1 MAPVHLLV
9 VVASSAAA
17 WVDVPAG
24 SRVQVVQALSG
35 CVSWGSFSFLL
46 VHDAF
51 LRQIEPSVCFLGYGV
66 KQRRLIKIVL
76 RMGVVTAY
84 LFNRVQAEPNCPD
97 DISLQLSSLR
107 EKRARL
113 LEAFVAGEEI
123 AGHDAVRMLVGYH
136 DKLAMVLAV
145 YGGAGSHD
153 VDEGPAVP
161 VVVPPG
167 GQIDTRLL
175 DLLCIGTDELP
186 TNWIDRSLV
195 AQLTCSLA
203 RAMEAVKNFVGTT
216 EKGSP
221 LEEADAEGREDV
233 TTRKTTGAKLHH
245 HCRQIERRSSDDRL
259 QRNGRKGARALGQ
272 TWNGLIF
279 QSLSCP
285 YEINGRRLMGACCY
299 YQPLRPPP
307 CPSVPRGQKPQKQPL
322 FRSRSSSHQSLH
334 VASKAA
340 GLTTTSSRSKDARL
354 RAILHEDSVTGVRP
368 WFSLFGMSFSDLY
381 DHFPESVWDICEDSP
396 AEALEKKEHK
406 AWMQFRSEM
415 SRRYNKA
422 IDISFDDR
430 FADSIVFDKML
441 YKYAILGC
449 KVNAD
454 GIMNQGV
461 ISASERNKIIHA
473 LERIEDDIEIGKFKW
488 RDGADV
494 HTSIVEALA
503 DMIGDR
509 AKDLAVESK
518 YDSCLMILETWSKN
532 SIHHIMTQ
540 LKQLQVALV
549 LLAIKNDGVILGERE
564 IEGTTCLE
572 SLLLRIVKVLDYD
585 ASELRSSHE
594 SISCSNDGVMLLRI
608 SYPEN
613 HTFSKLSSMA
623 SFAESI
629 NNCIPN
635 HLRQLLEK
643 VLSRRNILLL
653 TPNGETTIYDT
664 VLAKFGSIEQTR
676 HHGDVAIS
684 KCLNIGFGNGR
695 ESPQTCEIEDA
706 KHYLFSSTKSVVEI
720 LDLSIQLVQRI
731 LFGMEKAQNSLPRG
745 YHDVMRFTHFLTTK
759 GIDSGTAY
767 ALAHLCLDKKLQ
779 PSELTLDKHEL
790 KQIDF
795 HCERAHYLLQYKGS
809 IFGDSTDLD
818 ACKKMLKWCCK
829 LRIDPAATICS

>member
-1 MAPVHLLV
+1 MAPVLLV
-9 VVASSAAA
+9 VAAA
-17 WVDVPAG
+17 WADVPAG
-24 SRVQVVQALSG
+24 SRVQVVQVACGARRPATTSMAVR
-35 CVSWGSFSFLL
+35 CVGRGGGKTGPVLGKPSDDDDDDVFACTKSVYEVVEACSFRVFSCVLL
-46 VHDAF
+46 VLLCMSAVARF
-51 LRQIEPSVCFLGYGV
+51 LRQIEPSAFLGVLSCFSLCMMRLLRQIGPSVCFLGSGV
-66 KQRRLIKIVL
+66 KQTKLVKIAF
-76 RMGVVTAY
+76 RMAVVTAVF
-84 LFNRVQAEPNCPD
+84 LRRVQANSNCAD
-97 DISLQLSSLR
+97 MSLQVSSLQ
-107 EKRARL
+107 EECARFL
-113 LEAFVAGEEI
+113 DSFVAGEEI
-123 AGHDAVRMLVGYH
+123 AGHDAVRMLVGCH
-136 DKLAMVLAV
+136 DKLTVVLSA
-145 YGGAGSHD
+145 YGGAGRDD
-153 VDEGPAVP
+153 VDEGQAPP

-175 DLLCIGTDELP
+175 DLFLIGTSELP
-186 TNWIDRSLV
+186 TNWSDRTLV
-195 AQLTCSLA
+195 AQLTCSLY
-203 RAMEAVKNFVGTT
+203 RAIEAVTKFIATT
-216 EKGSP
+216 EKGVP
-221 LEEADAEGREDV
+221 LEQADAEG
-233 TTRKTTGAKLHH
+233 
-245 HCRQIERRSSDDRL
+245 
-259 QRNGRKGARALGQ
+259 
-272 TWNGLIF
+272 
-279 QSLSCP
+279 
-285 YEINGRRLMGACCY
+285 
-299 YQPLRPPP
+299 
-307 CPSVPRGQKPQKQPL
+307 
-322 FRSRSSSHQSLH
+322 SHQSLH

-340 GLTTTSSRSKDARL
+340 GLTSSSSRSKDVKL

-396 AEALEKKEHK
+396 AEAFEKKEHK
-406 AWMQFRSEM
+406 GWMQFRSEM
-415 SRRYNKA
+415 NSRYNKA
-422 IDISFDDR
+422 VDISFDDR
-430 FADSIVFDKML
+430 FADSIVFDKTL

-473 LERIEDDIEIGKFKW
+473 LERIEGDIEIGKFKW
-488 RDGADV
+488 RDGADI

-503 DMIGDR
+503 DMIGDK

-532 SIHHIMTQ
+532 SIDHIMTQ

-585 ASELRSSHE
+585 ASKLRSYHG
-594 SISCSNDGVMLLRI
+594 SISCSNDGVMLLRT

-613 HTFSKLSSMA
+613 QMFSKLSSMA

-664 VLAKFGSIEQTR
+664 VLSKFGSIEQTR

-684 KCLNIGFGNGR
+684 KCLNIGFGNVR

-720 LDLSIQLVQRI
+720 LDLSIQLVLRI

-759 GIDSGTAY
+759 GIDLGTAY
-767 ALAHLCLDKKLQ
+767 ALVHLCLDKKLQ
-779 PSELTLDKHEL
+779 PSELILDKHEL

-795 HCERAHYLLQYKGS
+795 HCERAHYLLEYKGS

-829 LRIDPAATICS
+829 LHIDPAATISS

>member
-1 MAPVHLLV
+1 MAPVLLV
-9 VVASSAAA
+9 VVGSSAAA
-17 WVDVPAG
+17 WADVPAG
-24 SRVQVVQALSG
+24 SRVQVVQVACGARRPATTSMAVRCVGRGGGKTGPVLGKPSDDDDDDALSR
-35 CVSWGSFSFLL
+35 CVSWGSFLFLP

-51 LRQIEPSVCFLGYGV
+51 LSQIEPSMCFLGSGVEQIGPSVCFLGSGV
-66 KQRRLIKIVL
+66 KQTKLVKIAF
-76 RMGVVTAY
+76 RMAVVTAVF
-84 LFNRVQAEPNCPD
+84 LRRVQANSNCAD
-97 DISLQLSSLR
+97 MSLQVSSLQ
-107 EKRARL
+107 EECARFL
-113 LEAFVAGEEI
+113 DSFVAGEEI
-123 AGHDAVRMLVGYH
+123 AGHDAVRMLVGCH
-136 DKLAMVLAV
+136 DKLTVVLSA
-145 YGGAGSHD
+145 YGGAGRDD
-153 VDEGPAVP
+153 VDEGQAPP

-175 DLLCIGTDELP
+175 DLFLIGTSELP
-186 TNWIDRSLV
+186 TNWSDRTLV
-195 AQLTCSLA
+195 AQLTCSLY
-203 RAMEAVKNFVGTT
+203 RAIEAVTKFIATT
-216 EKGSP
+216 EKGVP
-221 LEEADAEGREDV
+221 LEQADAEG
-233 TTRKTTGAKLHH
+233 
-245 HCRQIERRSSDDRL
+245 
-259 QRNGRKGARALGQ
+259 
-272 TWNGLIF
+272 
-279 QSLSCP
+279 
-285 YEINGRRLMGACCY
+285 
-299 YQPLRPPP
+299 
-307 CPSVPRGQKPQKQPL
+307 
-322 FRSRSSSHQSLH
+322 SSHQSLH

-340 GLTTTSSRSKDARL
+340 GLTSSSSRSKDVKL

-396 AEALEKKEHK
+396 AEAFEKKEHK
-406 AWMQFRSEM
+406 GWMQFRSEM
-415 SRRYNKA
+415 NSRYNKA
-422 IDISFDDR
+422 VDISFDDR
-430 FADSIVFDKML
+430 FADSIVFDKTL

-473 LERIEDDIEIGKFKW
+473 LERIEGDIEIGKFKW
-488 RDGADV
+488 RDGADI

-503 DMIGDR
+503 DMIGDK

-532 SIHHIMTQ
+532 SIDHIMTQ

-585 ASELRSSHE
+585 ASKLRSYHG
-594 SISCSNDGVMLLRI
+594 SISCSNDGVMLLRT

-613 HTFSKLSSMA
+613 QMFSKLSSMA

-664 VLAKFGSIEQTR
+664 VLSKFGSIEQTR

-684 KCLNIGFGNGR
+684 KCLNIGFGNVR

-720 LDLSIQLVQRI
+720 LDLSIQLVLRI

-759 GIDSGTAY
+759 GIDLGTAY
-767 ALAHLCLDKKLQ
+767 ALVHLCLDKKLQ
-779 PSELTLDKHEL
+779 PSELILDKHEL

-795 HCERAHYLLQYKGS
+795 HCERAHYLLEYKGS

-829 LRIDPAATICS
+829 LRIDPAATISS